1 MKDLKK
7 GFLNL
12 GNTYKTAGGK
22 FLKNMAVELFIETHH
37 AELVNSFAESLSF
50 IEPADV
56 SKYVKGKEALPIP
69 ETLFTGLVGFEDWLE
84 EFEPA
89 RLFEWIAEA
98 TPLIAAAIMDMGEE
112 GSDYIVSLKAFIV
125 DSVKAKASQAAEEIA
140 EKVTEPPPALDD
152 EEEETPPPPRFRATI
167 VGEDTPPKPPK
178 KVKKAKK
185 KLTCDSCHETWEAT
199 EEEAAATTVCPHC
212 GADA

>member
-56 SKYVKGKEALPIP
+56 SKYIKGKEALPIP

-125 DSVKAKASQAAEEIA
+125 DSVKAKASQSAEE
-140 EKVTEPPPALDD
+140 VVEPPPAL
-152 EEEETPPPPRFRATI
+152 EEEETPAPAQFRATI
-167 VGEDTPPKPPK
+167 VGEDTPPTPPK
-178 KVKKAKK
+178 KVKKPKK
-185 KLTCDSCHETWEAT
+185 KLTCDSCHQTWEAT

-212 GADA
+212 GAPA